1 MAVISALT
9 MSVFCPSEL
18 QLRSLKR
25 TQKGTA
31 AERTYDCTYELY
43 KNLAWRQQ
51 LQKQNRESV
60 TDLRFKTRMKKLAH
74 LVSYL
79 SRMESILHKE
89 M

>member
-18 QLRSLKR
+18 QMRSLKR
-25 TQKGTA
+25 TA
-31 AERTYDCTYELY
+31 AESTRDYTKRLY
-43 KNLAWRQQ
+43 TLLPGDSW
-51 LQKQNRESV
+51 LQKQNNKRE
-60 TDLRFKTRMKKLAH
+60 TDLRFKTQLKKLAH

>member
-18 QLRSLKR
+18 QMRSLKR
-25 TQKGTA
+25 TA